1 MAVKKI
7 SRRKIFFGILF
18 SVAGILLVLQ
28 LVGYLQCYYFVQKI
42 PQDSGQILRIML
54 FGSSENPDGETVS
67 AKISVLDRSG
77 SEIAVIERS
86 WPQLYLAVTFRS
98 ASFLNKTY
106 FFPEQIFGT
115 NSVSVGQNIL
125 ERKSSSYFIRY
136 FVENHQCFL
145 GTDDFQRKGLYRI
158 FYFALNKTT
167 VSLSGCETGRNY
179 GVFAENG
186 KLIVRSE

>member
-7 SRRKIFFGILF
+7 SRRKLFFGFLF
-18 SVAGILLVLQ
+18 FAAGILLVLQ
-28 LVGYLQCYYFVQKI
+28 LAGYLQCYYFVHKI
-42 PQDSGQILRIML
+42 PQDNGQILRIML
-54 FGSSENPDGETVS
+54 FGSSENPEGETVS

-98 ASFLNKTY
+98 ASFLNRTY

-115 NSVSVGQNIL
+115 NSVSVSSRIL
-125 ERKSSSYFIRY
+125 ERKSSSYFVRY
-136 FVENHQCFL
+136 FVKNHQCFL
-145 GTDDFQRKGLYRI
+145 GVDDFQRKGLYRI
-158 FYFALNKTT
+158 FYFALNRTT
-167 VSLSGCETGRNY
+167 VNLSGCETGRNY

>member
-1 MAVKKI
+1 MTVKKI
-7 SRRKIFFGILF
+7 GRRELFFGILF
-18 SVAGILLVLQ
+18 FVAGILLILQ
-28 LVGYLQCYYFVQKI
+28 FAGYLQCYYFVKKI
-42 PQDSGQILRIML
+42 PQDNGQILRIML
-54 FGSSENPDGETVS
+54 YGSSENPDGETVS
-67 AKISVLDRSG
+67 AKISVLDRNG

-106 FFPEQIFGT
+106 FFPERIYGT
-115 NSVSVGQNIL
+115 NSVSVSKNIL

-136 FVENHQCFL
+136 FIENNQCFL
-145 GTDDFQRKGLYRI
+145 GTDDFQRKGLFRI

-167 VSLSGCETGRNY
+167 VNLSGCETGKNY

>member
-1 MAVKKI
+1 MAVKKL
-7 SRRKIFFGILF
+7 SRRKLFFFILF
-18 SVAGILLVLQ
+18 SSAGILLVLQ
-28 LVGYLQCYYFVQKI
+28 LAGYLQCYYFVQKI
-42 PQDSGQILRIML
+42 PQDNDQILRVML
-54 FGSSENPDGETVS
+54 FGSSENPEGETVS

-77 SEIAVIERS
+77 AEIAVIERS

-106 FFPEQIFGT
+106 FFPERIYGT
-115 NSVSVGQNIL
+115 NSVSVNQNIL
-125 ERKSSSYFIRY
+125 ERKSSSYFVRY
-136 FVENHQCFL
+136 FVKNHQCFL

-167 VSLSGCETGRNY
+167 VNLSSCETGKNY

>member
-1 MAVKKI
+1 MAVKKL
-7 SRRKIFFGILF
+7 SRRKLFFSILF

-28 LVGYLQCYYFVQKI
+28 LVGYLLCYYFVQKI
-42 PQDSGQILRIML
+42 PQDNDQILRVML
-54 FGSSENPDGETVS
+54 FGSSENPEGETVS

-77 SEIAVIERS
+77 AEIAVIERS
-86 WPQLYLAVTFRS
+86 WPQLYLTVTFRS
-98 ASFLNKTY
+98 TSFLNKTY
-106 FFPEQIFGT
+106 FFPERIYGT
-115 NSVSVGQNIL
+115 NSVSVNQNIL
-125 ERKSSSYFIRY
+125 ERKSSSYFVRY
-136 FVENHQCFL
+136 FVKNHQCFL

-167 VSLSGCETGRNY
+167 VNLSGCETGKNY

>member
-28 LVGYLQCYYFVQKI
+28 LAGYLQCYYFVQKI

-54 FGSSENPDGETVS
+54 FGSSENPEGETVS
-67 AKISVLDRSG
+67 AKISVLDRNG

-86 WPQLYLAVTFRS
+86 WPRLYLAVTFRS

-106 FFPEQIFGT
+106 FFPERIFGT
-115 NSVSVGQNIL
+115 NSVSVSQNIL
-125 ERKSSSYFIRY
+125 ERKSSSYLIRY
-136 FVENHQCFL
+136 FVENQQCLL
-145 GTDDFQRKGLYRI
+145 GTDDFQRKGLLRI
-158 FYFALNKTT
+158 FYFAMNKTT
-167 VSLSGCETGRNY
+167 VNLSGCETGRNY

>member
-1 MAVKKI
+1 MTIKKI
-7 SRRKIFFGILF
+7 SRRKLFFGFLF

-28 LVGYLQCYYFVQKI
+28 LASYLQCYYFVQKI
-42 PQDSGQILRIML
+42 PQDNGQLLRIML
-54 FGSSENPDGETVS
+54 FGSSENPEGETVS

-98 ASFLNKTY
+98 TSFLNRTY

-115 NSVSVGQNIL
+115 NSVSVNSRIF
-125 ERKSSSYFIRY
+125 ERKSSSYFVRY
-136 FVENHQCFL
+136 FVKNRQCFL
-145 GTDDFQRKGLYRI
+145 GVDDFQRKGLYRI

-167 VSLSGCETGRNY
+167 VNLSGCETGRNY